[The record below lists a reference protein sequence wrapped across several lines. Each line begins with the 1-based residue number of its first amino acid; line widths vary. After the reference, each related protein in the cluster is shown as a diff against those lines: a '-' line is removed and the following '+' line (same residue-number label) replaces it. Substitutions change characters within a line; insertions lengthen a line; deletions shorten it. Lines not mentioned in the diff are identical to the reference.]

1 MCENYEN
8 VKRLREIYR
17 NVVQKLAVH
26 ALPIMVCL
34 SAKDIMGLP
43 LDSLKGHLQGLD
55 PDTLLMINL
64 KSINSCDLAI
74 VEQSVT
80 FADNVPITAT
90 EFVHL
95 LDKGDV
101 KGETK

>member
-17 NVVQKLAVH
+17 NVVQKLAVQ

-34 SAKDIMGLP
+34 SVQELAGLP
-43 LDSLKGHLQGLD
+43 VESLHKHVQGKD
-55 PDTLLMINL
+55 PDTLVMVNL
-64 KSINSCDLAI
+64 KSLNQCEMFVVGDDVA
-74 VEQSVT
+74 
-80 FADNVPITAT
+80 FAEATITIS

-95 LDKGDV
+95 LDKG
-101 KGETK
+101 ETK

>member
-17 NVVQKLAVH
+17 NAINKLAAV
-26 ALPIMVCL
+26 ALPIMLCL

-43 LDSLKGHLQGLD
+43 LDSLKSHLQGLE

-80 FADNVPITAT
+80 FADNVPITAS

-95 LDKGDV
+95 LDKG
-101 KGETK
+101 ETK

>member
-1 MCENYEN
+1 MESYDNAN
-8 VKRLREIYR
+8 RLREIYR
-17 NVVQKLAVH
+17 NVVQKLACQ

-34 SAKDIMGLP
+34 SVQDMAGLP
-43 LDSLKGHLQGLD
+43 LENLHKHIQGKD
-55 PDTLLMINL
+55 PETLIMVNL
-64 KSINSCDLAI
+64 KTTGSCDLAI

-80 FADNVPITAT
+80 FADSVPITAA

-101 KGETK
+101 KGEIK

>member
-1 MCENYEN
+1 MCNQDN
-8 VKRLREIYR
+8 LIRLKEIYH
-17 NVVQKLAVH
+17 NAINKLAAV

-43 LDSLKGHLQGLD
+43 LDSLKSHLQGLE

-64 KSINSCDLAI
+64 KSINSCDLA
-74 VEQSVT
+74 VVGQTVK
-80 FADNVPITAT
+80 FADNVQITAS

-95 LDKGDV
+95 MD

>member
-1 MCENYEN
+1 MCNQDN
-8 VKRLREIYR
+8 LIRLKEIYH
-17 NVVQKLAVH
+17 NAINKLAAV

-43 LDSLKGHLQGLD
+43 LDSLKSHLQGLE

-64 KSINSCDLAI
+64 KSINSCDLA
-74 VEQSVT
+74 VVGQTVK
-80 FADNVPITAT
+80 FADNVQITAS

-95 LDKGDV
+95 LDKG
-101 KGETK
+101 ETK